1 MRSDSINTARLN
13 ALLGIDW
20 LSEPQ
25 LTAVRE
31 LRRFAES
38 QNVSPYTVGILC
50 ARNLDLLVK
59 LSDGKRYAR
68 LSPASRELLI
78 AEVRERLDPYE
89 PSVVAVWSAWC
100 NQNDVD
106 PGEPD
111 GETFRTTHEDLR
123 RIGEVI
129 DRAAARRPVLVG
141 LPGPVE
147 RLRAIA
153 ERYHCSSATVA
164 RWAEMQINQ
173 NGYSYGRQTMP
184 DRESDEGIEL
194 AEEVFQACHPFSP
207 DSISMRERRA

>member
-20 LSEPQ
+20 LSGPQ

-78 AEVRERLDPYE
+78 ADVRERLDPYE

-100 NQNDVD
+100 NQNDVEVSSIEEFDIKQQLAEFD
-106 PGEPD
+106 PYE
-111 GETFRTTHEDLR
+111 
-123 RIGEVI
+123 
-129 DRAAARRPVLVG
+129 RPVLVG

-153 ERYHCSSATVA
+153 QRYHCSSATVA
-164 RWAEMQINQ
+164 RWAEMQLNQ